1 MSFINEKDCHNTLL
15 VEVCVWFHSHRR
27 FLPQNKKHSAL
38 YFFSCFVLHHF
49 TNSVTQIL
57 SLSIPFTIHHLNGFH
72 SPETMKHTGKF
83 HYPPLSITSHDSDLQ
98 LRPKPKTPKTTTRF
112 KKFKSSSNGK
122 RSRPETPLLKWKIHD
137 KINDSI
143 EEKEKPSSPVKLS
156 RRTGRN
162 VKKQTELGF
171 SARRLAAGLWRLQQ
185 PEVVVGGSQKWSGF
199 QVKFKPFWK
208 KMK

>member
-1 MSFINEKDCHNTLL
+1 VYDFTLFVVFFLKIKNTLFSSLLFCSVLFL
-15 VEVCVWFHSHRR
+15 VFRSPPLHKLRHTDSIFIYHYHCSFH
-27 FLPQNKKHSAL
+27 L
-38 YFFSCFVLHHF
+38 Y
-49 TNSVTQIL
+49 
-57 SLSIPFTIHHLNGFH
+57 GFH

-83 HYPPLSITSHDSDLQ
+83 HYPPLSVTSHDSDLRP
-98 LRPKPKTPKTTTRF
+98 RPKPKTPKTTTRF

-143 EEKEKPSSPVKLS
+143 EEKEKPSSPAKLS

-185 PEVVVGGSQKWSGF
+185 PEMVVGGNQKRFGF
-199 QVKFKPFWK
+199 QVKFKPFWVF
-208 KMK
+208 